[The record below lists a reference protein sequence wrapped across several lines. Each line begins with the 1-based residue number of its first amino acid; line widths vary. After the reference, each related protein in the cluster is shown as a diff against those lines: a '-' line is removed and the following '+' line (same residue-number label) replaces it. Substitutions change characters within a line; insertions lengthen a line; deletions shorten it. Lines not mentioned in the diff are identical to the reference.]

1 MREMAHIRVADLKRM
16 LAPPIDLG
24 RGRSPEN
31 VIEEYISKTA
41 LSKCGE
47 NRNKCLRRR
56 IECWRIDR
64 RCKESMRELFG
75 PKNTMLALLMTNS
88 DP

>member
-1 MREMAHIRVADLKRM
+1 LSEVAHIRVADLKRM

-47 NRNKCLRRR
+47 NRVINAYEDALNVGESTGGARKACGNCLVLRMP
-56 IECWRIDR
+56 C
-64 RCKESMRELFG
+64 
-75 PKNTMLALLMTNS
+75 
-88 DP
+88 